1 MRYKTVC
8 GYIRQRWDCGDTIE
22 VEEKHTG
29 RYGAAGQKRQK
40 KRKATPE
47 EIEKQNQWKRIR
59 DLRRLIKWN
68 YKRGDYWIT
77 LTYKRGERPHWE
89 RMKKDVENFIRRL
102 RDRYKKYGW
111 VLKYIY
117 RLQIGKNGGP
127 HVHILLNR
135 YSNDITDTGTLVSEL
150 WPYGHPKMVRVY
162 DIDNGELAK
171 YIATPLQAH
180 EPEKLKR
187 YHPSRNHIR
196 KEPEEKVINRRNLVD
211 KYGIPKP
218 PKAPKGWMIDPESVK
233 TGTNPITGYVYRHYT
248 LIKIKKKE

>member
-8 GYIRQRWDCGDTIE
+8 GYIRQRWDCGDTVE

-29 RYGAAGQKRQK
+29 RYGAAGQKREK
-40 KRKATPE
+40 KRKATRE

-68 YKRGDYWIT
+68 YKVGDYWVT
-77 LTYKRGERPHWE
+77 LTYKRGERPHWTQ
-89 RMKKDVENFIRRL
+89 MKKDVTDFIRKL

-117 RLQIGKNGGP
+117 RLQIGRNGGP

-135 YSNDITDTGTLVSEL
+135 CRNGETDTETLIYEF
-150 WPYGHPKMVRVY
+150 WKHGHPKPVRVY
-162 DIDNGELAK
+162 DIDNGELAR
-171 YIATPLQAH
+171 YIATPLQVH
-180 EPEKLKR
+180 EPKELKR

-196 KEPEEKVINRRNLVD
+196 KEPEEKVVSRRSLVD
-211 KYGIPKP
+211 RYGTPRP
-218 PKAPKGWMIDPESVK
+218 PKAPKGWAIDPESVK
-233 TGTNPITGYVYRHYT
+233 TGINPITGYAYRHYI
-248 LIKIKKKE
+248 LVKIKKKE